1 MKCLPLSGW
10 GLRHTSADE
19 RKINGVDSARKEAER
34 VENPPRVHVFSA
46 RYGKIVLQL
55 FGRMLWLLE
64 NKMCRISVLLC
75 HTCYLYL
82 QKCSFSDTVFITLW
96 INCTTLDNDEGLR
109 ERERALAEMTSG
121 IKSRPESSHHCVNTP
136 ATATHLATCI
146 QIQMRPFLT
155 SSHSWHCCHSV
166 SWQSGEKV
174 RRSIIPLLTG
184 RVRRP
189 WPPRLNFKWI
199 TEGGGLLC
207 ETWNS
212 AAHDRQLLSVMSLCQ
227 WVTPV
232 TIVVTRCSSSSPDFW

>member
-1 MKCLPLSGW
+1 MEWILL
-10 GLRHTSADE
+10 E
-19 RKINGVDSARKEAER
+19 RKQRGKKI
-34 VENPPRVHVFSA
+34 PHLCMFSLHDMVKSYSSYLDGCCDCWKTRCVGSLSCFVTHFTSIYNNA
-46 RYGKIVLQL
+46 ASLILFSSL
-55 FGRMLWLLE
+55 FGSIARPWPTMRAW
-64 NKMCRISVLLC
+64 
-75 HTCYLYL
+75 
-82 QKCSFSDTVFITLW
+82 
-96 INCTTLDNDEGLR
+96 

-166 SWQSGEKV
+166 PWQSGEKV

>member
-1 MKCLPLSGW
+1 MVKSYSSYLDGCCDCWKTRCVGSLSGFVT
-10 GLRHTSADE
+10 HFTSIYNNAASL
-19 RKINGVDSARKEAER
+19 IL
-34 VENPPRVHVFSA
+34 FSS
-46 RYGKIVLQL
+46 L
-55 FGRMLWLLE
+55 FGSIARPW
-64 NKMCRISVLLC
+64 
-75 HTCYLYL
+75 
-82 QKCSFSDTVFITLW
+82 
-96 INCTTLDNDEGLR
+96 TTMR
-109 ERERALAEMTSG
+109 AWERERALAGMTSG

>member
-19 RKINGVDSARKEAER
+19 RKRNGVDSARKEAER
-34 VENPPRVHVFSA
+34 VENPPVVHVFSA

-55 FGRMLWLLE
+55 FGRDCWKTRCVGSLSCFVTHFTSIYNNAASLIL
-64 NKMCRISVLLC
+64 
-75 HTCYLYL
+75 
-82 QKCSFSDTVFITLW
+82 FSSLFGSIARPWPTMRAW
-96 INCTTLDNDEGLR
+96 

-166 SWQSGEKV
+166 PWQSGEKV

>member
-1 MKCLPLSGW
+1 MVKSYSSYLDGCCGCWKTRCVGSLSGFVT
-10 GLRHTSADE
+10 HFTSIYNNAASL
-19 RKINGVDSARKEAER
+19 IL
-34 VENPPRVHVFSA
+34 FSS
-46 RYGKIVLQL
+46 L
-55 FGRMLWLLE
+55 FGSIARPW
-64 NKMCRISVLLC
+64 
-75 HTCYLYL
+75 
-82 QKCSFSDTVFITLW
+82 
-96 INCTTLDNDEGLR
+96 TTMR
-109 ERERALAEMTSG
+109 AWERERALAGMTSG

>member
-1 MKCLPLSGW
+1 MVKSYSSYLDGCCDCWKTRCVGSLSCFVT
-10 GLRHTSADE
+10 HFTSMQNNAASL
-19 RKINGVDSARKEAER
+19 IL
-34 VENPPRVHVFSA
+34 FSS
-46 RYGKIVLQL
+46 L
-55 FGRMLWLLE
+55 FGSIARPW
-64 NKMCRISVLLC
+64 
-75 HTCYLYL
+75 
-82 QKCSFSDTVFITLW
+82 
-96 INCTTLDNDEGLR
+96 TTMR
-109 ERERALAEMTSG
+109 AWERERALAGMTSG